1 MSSNFSRRGFLAA
14 GAISPALLAA
24 PGAPAPAPVRT
35 LGKTGLKVTSVGFG
49 CMVTSDPT
57 VIERAVDLGITY
69 FDTARVYSGGNNER
83 MVGAALKAHR
93 QKLILSSKTL
103 AKDKEGALRDID
115 TTLKELGTD
124 HIDIWYLH
132 AKDKADQ
139 ITPDLL
145 EAQQIAKKQGKIR
158 FAGLSLHNGH
168 AEVIPAAIKTGTIE
182 VILTTYNF
190 AMAATMEPLVKS
202 IADAGIGVV
211 AMKVMAGSMR
221 LDRSYDFD
229 RAKAAMAKPGAALS
243 ALKWALRMPYVHTAI
258 PSIKDNEQLD
268 ENLKAM
274 REPYQANDAK
284 LLAAHLDRITPLY
297 CRMCGTCSGTCPQG
311 LPVSDMLRYLTYA
324 DGYGEFAL
332 ARDNFRTMPAEL
344 QSVRCESCE
353 RCAIQCPNGVRVQER
368 LIRTQELLA

>member
-1 MSSNFSRRGFLAA
+1 MNLSRRGFLAA

-24 PGAPAPAPVRT
+24 PGAPPPAPIRT
-35 LGKTGLKVTSVGFG
+35 LGRTGLKVTSVGFG

-57 VIERAVDLGITY
+57 VIERAVDQGITY

-83 MVGAALKAHR
+83 MVGTALKPHR
-93 QKLILSSKTL
+93 QKLVITSKTI
-103 AKDKEGALRDID
+103 ARDKEGALRDID

-132 AKDKADQ
+132 AKDRADQ

-168 AEVIPAAIKTGTIE
+168 AEVIPAAIKTGSID

-190 AMAATMEPLVKS
+190 AMAQTMEPLVKS
-202 IADAGIGVV
+202 ISDAGIGVV

-221 LDRSYDFD
+221 LDRSYDYD

-243 ALKWALRMPYVHTAI
+243 ALKWALRMPYIHTAI
-258 PSIKDNEQLD
+258 PSIKDNEQLE
-268 ENLKAM
+268 ENLKAL
-274 REPYQANDAK
+274 REPYQSADAK

-297 CRMCGTCSGTCPQG
+297 CRMCGTCAGACPQG

-332 ARDNFRTMPAEL
+332 ARDNFQTMPAEL
-344 QSVRCESCE
+344 QQVRCESCDH
-353 RCAIQCPNGVRVQER
+353 CTIQCPNGVRVRER